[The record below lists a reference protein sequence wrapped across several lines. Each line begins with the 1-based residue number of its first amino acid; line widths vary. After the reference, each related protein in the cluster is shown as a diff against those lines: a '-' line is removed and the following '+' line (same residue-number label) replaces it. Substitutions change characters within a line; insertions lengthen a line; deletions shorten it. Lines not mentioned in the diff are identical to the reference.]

1 MLGPARKPLCEVY
14 GRYIPIVG
22 VPLADSLV
30 GRDLELQLVRGMV
43 RDVRAGQAEVL
54 LIEGEPGI
62 GKSRLVQ
69 SLIAEAYAVGAV
81 VFCGEAHPFE
91 RTHPFGVVADALD
104 LRRRSAD
111 ARRAM
116 IGNLLAGDAERPQAA
131 GGAPDLRYRI
141 VEEILDLLEA
151 SCTKGTVALV
161 LEDIHWAD
169 DSTLLAF
176 RAMARRLAHVP
187 LLLVA
192 SLRPVPRSAELD
204 QLLGEI
210 LAAGARLIRLGA
222 LAPDEVRALAGAEL
236 GTAPRPELMAV
247 LGKAGGNPLWV
258 VEILRSLADEG
269 RLGPGGTT
277 SGTALA
283 ELPASFREVVIR
295 RLRYLS
301 EPALS
306 LLRVAA
312 VLGDSVPV
320 ADLAAVARR
329 EPGELVAQL
338 GEAFQARLLGAAGD
352 GLVFRHQ
359 LVHDAIYQEI
369 PGPVRQVMHRDAA
382 TALADS
388 GAGLL
393 RVADHLVLGAARG
406 DLQAVDWLRQAA
418 REAVAGSPAVS
429 VALLQRAEALLPAGH
444 PEADLICVELVE
456 TMLRAGKTAEGAARA
471 EAVLARRHRPEADLP
486 LRLSVISA
494 LSLLGQPDKLLDRAE
509 ATVAERP
516 DLPLAEQSLVLA
528 QVSLAR
534 SFLRD
539 PAGGQDA
546 AERALAA
553 AERCGDAAMTVWSL
567 AAMSGAVRWRGR
579 FPEAVELTRRAVQLA
594 DDPGAPAARLRHP
607 RFFLGMA
614 LSDCDLFDEAAAV
627 SAAALEEY
635 EELGSVWLLPDTLAL
650 QATVSFLTGNW
661 DDAGPGLEAALLLA
675 QEQGNRVLVNDWR
688 GCLAVM
694 AAARGD
700 LGAARRALAPVE
712 GELSS
717 DAPGF
722 GAEMAGYAASVIAEA
737 AGDTAAAFG
746 ILLRF
751 WQLDAERDSR
761 YYHRWLAPA
770 LTRLAIAAG
779 RRDLALEVAAAAEAA
794 AALAPGVPTVLSMAA
809 RCRGL
814 AKGNP
819 DIVLEAVGLAR
830 RGGRLLDYAG
840 SCEDAAAV
848 LAAAGRAEQAKELLS
863 EALAAYEE
871 VGAHAWAA
879 RVAAELRRLGVRR
892 GARGP
897 RSRPAQ
903 GWAALTATERAVS
916 QLVAEGL
923 TNRDVARR
931 LHISPHTVNTHLRH
945 VFDKLGVSNRTALAA
960 AVAQAPPSP

>member
-1 MLGPARKPLCEVY
+1 MAG
-14 GRYIPIVG
+14 
-22 VPLADSLV
+22 SLV
-30 GRDLELQLVRGMV
+30 GRDLELQMVRSMV
-43 RDVRAGQAEVL
+43 RDVRAGRAAVL
-54 LIEGEPGI
+54 LIEGEAGI

-69 SLIAEAYAVGAV
+69 SLVTEACAAGAV
-81 VFCGEAHPFE
+81 VCRGEAHPFE
-91 RTHPFGVVADALD
+91 RTHPFGVVAGALG
-104 LRRRSAD
+104 LRRRSTD
-111 ARRAM
+111 PRRAM

-131 GGAPDLRYRI
+131 GGAPDLRYQV

-151 SCTKGTVALV
+151 SCAKRPVVLV

-192 SLRPVPRSAELD
+192 SFRPVPRSAELD
-204 QLLGEI
+204 QLLGDI

-236 GTAPRPELMAV
+236 GTAPGPELMAV

-258 VEILRSLADEG
+258 VEILRSLADDG
-269 RLGPGGTT
+269 RLGPDGTA

-295 RLRYLS
+295 RVRYLS
-301 EPALS
+301 EPTLS

-329 EPGELVAQL
+329 EPDELAAQL
-338 GEAFQARLLGAAGD
+338 GEAFQARLLGAAED
-352 GLVFRHQ
+352 GFVFRHQ

-369 PGPVRQVMHRDAA
+369 PVPVRQLMHRGAA
-382 TALADS
+382 TALAGA

-393 RVADHLVLGAARG
+393 RVADHLMLGAVRG
-406 DLQAVDWLRQAA
+406 DLQAVDWLRRAA
-418 REAVAGSPAVS
+418 REAVAGSPTVS

-444 PEADLICVELVE
+444 PDADLICVELVE

-509 ATVAERP
+509 ATLTERP
-516 DLPLAEQSLVLA
+516 DLPLAEQSLILA

-534 SFLRD
+534 TFGGD
-539 PAGGQDA
+539 PVGGQDA
-546 AERALAA
+546 AGRALAA
-553 AERCGDAAMTVWSL
+553 AERCGDAPMTVWSL
-567 AAMSGAVRWRGR
+567 AAQSSAMRWLGR
-579 FPEAVELTRRAVQLA
+579 FAEGVELTRRAVRLA
-594 DDPGAPAARLRHP
+594 GEAGTPAARLRHP

-614 LSDCDLFDEAAAV
+614 LSDCDLFGEAAAV
-627 SAAALEEY
+627 IAAALEEY
-635 EELGSVWLLPDTLAL
+635 EELGSAWLLPDTLAL

-675 QEQGNRVLVNDWR
+675 QEQGNRVLVTDWR

-700 LGAARRALAPVE
+700 VRAARAALEPVE
-712 GELSS
+712 GELTS

-722 GAEMAGYAASVIAEA
+722 AAEMAGYAASVIAEA

-751 WQLDAERDSR
+751 WQLDAERGSR
-761 YYHRWLAPA
+761 YYHRFLAPA
-770 LTRLAIAAG
+770 LTRLAIAADQ
-779 RRDLALEVAAAAEAA
+779 RDLALEVAAAAEAA
-794 AALAPGVPTVLSMAA
+794 AALAPGVPTVLSMAS

-814 AKGNP
+814 AEDDP
-819 DIVLEAVGLAR
+819 DIVAEAAGLAR
-830 RGGRLLDYAG
+830 RGGRLLDHAG
-840 SCEDAAAV
+840 ACEDAAAV
-848 LAAAGRAEQAKELLS
+848 LVGAGRAEQARELLA
-863 EALAAYEE
+863 EALAAYEGA
-871 VGAHAWAA
+871 GAHAWTA

-897 RSRPAQ
+897 RGRPAQ

-923 TNRDVARR
+923 TNREVARR

-960 AVAQAPPSP
+960 AVTQAPPSP